1 MVVAEENERTRR
13 SFRFTDCQVD
23 ETCVGKRKYNK
34 GRRQRVG
41 GIVCFFLLDY
51 IYTSNEQFLN
61 IHIKG
66 AIRKLFFLFLVK
78 KLGASPPT
86 ALF

>member
-41 GIVCFFLLDY
+41 GTFFFLLDY

-66 AIRKLFFLFLVK
+66 GIRKLFFLLLFK
-78 KLGASPPT
+78 KLGPPHPT
-86 ALF
+86 ALS